1 MNQSGLKKKKKKSA
15 LGLGLNLIMMQ
26 FKELKFR
33 PILREINL
41 NGVLWGLMQNTKCV
55 HSNWAISSQSSPN
68 KLKEILLKI
77 QHFLIF

>member
-33 PILREINL
+33 PILRKNNL
-41 NGVLWGLMQNTKCV
+41 NGALMQNTETICV
-55 HSNWAISSQSSPN
+55 HSAHKVAQIS
-68 KLKEILLKI
+68 
-77 QHFLIF
+77 